1 MKKIRQYDG
10 LYGDLEYRHRP
21 GYVFLEMIETRS
33 KRFDWVVLPHIHA
46 HLLQVFFVVSG
57 HVTFQATDSVR
68 HMKSPC
74 ILIVPPATLHGLV
87 YSEDVTGRIL
97 TMSDDV
103 LESLLPE
110 AESISGI
117 LQSLQIINVSKHAAK
132 DFKAILD
139 LLIQTEHELFSN
151 LAGKDLMLKAHLI
164 NLYVLIYRLFELQEL
179 VKKSDDDPK
188 ALKYFRAFQK
198 NVSKSEFPKSIPR
211 FAEELH
217 ISTVHLNRVCR
228 SVTGKAASLIIQE
241 YLVKQAQNYLNHT
254 SYSISE
260 IAYLL
265 KFEYPNYFARFF
277 RKHTGISPKEYRRKY
292 R

>member
-10 LYGDLEYRHRP
+10 LYGDLEYRPHA
-21 GYVFLEMIETRS
+21 GYIFLEMIETRS
-33 KRFDWVVLPHIHA
+33 VGFDWVILPHIHA

-57 HVTFQATDSVR
+57 HVKFQSTDSAR
-68 HMKSPC
+68 YLKAPC
-74 ILIVPPATLHGLV
+74 ILIIPPSTIHGLA

-103 LESLLPE
+103 VGSLLPE
-110 AESISGI
+110 GDSVSEIFH
-117 LQSLQIINVSKHAAK
+117 SLHTVNVSRDAAIEFK
-132 DFKAILD
+132 DIVE
-139 LLIQTEHELFSN
+139 LLNQTEKELFSN
-151 LAGKDLMLKAHLI
+151 RAGKDLMLKAYFI
-164 NLYVLIYRLFELQEL
+164 NIFVLLYRVLEIQEMSM
-179 VKKSDDDPK
+179 KPDADPK

-198 NVSKSEFPKSIPR
+198 NVAKSEFPKSVPR

-217 ISTVHLNRVCR
+217 ISTVHLNRICK

-241 YLVKQAQNYLNHT
+241 YIVKQAQNYLNHT

-277 RKHTGISPKEYRRKY
+277 RKHTGVSPKEYREKY

>member
-10 LYGDLEYRHRP
+10 LYGDLEYRPHA
-21 GYVFLEMIETRS
+21 GYIFLEMIETRS
-33 KRFDWVVLPHIHA
+33 EGFGWVILPHIHA

-57 HVTFQATDSVR
+57 QVKFQGTDSVR

-74 ILIVPPATLHGLV
+74 ILIVPPATLHGLA

-103 LESLLPE
+103 VESFLPDTN
-110 AESISGI
+110 SVLGFFH
-117 LQSLQIINVSKHAAK
+117 SLHTIPVSAQATA

-139 LLIQTEHELFSN
+139 LLVQTENELFSN
-151 LAGKDLMLKAHLI
+151 LVGKDLMLKASFI
-164 NLYVLIYRLFELQEL
+164 NLFVLIYRLFEIQEMAN
-179 VKKSDDDPK
+179 KTESDPK

-198 NVSKSEFPKSIPR
+198 NVSNSEFPKSIPR
-211 FAEELH
+211 FAKELH
-217 ISTVHLNRVCR
+217 ISTVHLNRVCK
-228 SVTGKAASLIIQE
+228 SVTGKSASQIVQE

-277 RKHTGISPKEYRRKY
+277 RKHTGISPKEYREKFR
-292 R
+292 